1 VYVCRIYLSSE
12 FIKRLE
18 DKVLK
23 KYEWVVAKM
32 AAIISANRLSFNQS
46 YLYRRKVGKI
56 IVHAIV
62 YCSLQKKEQLL
73 PLASKLSSC
82 GCALNYAAC
91 TKPVACSKKE
101 RERKSVK
108 ERKRELPGLSCGSG
122 KLLGWKGCGSR
133 LASFNITAAKF

>member
-1 VYVCRIYLSSE
+1 
-12 FIKRLE
+12 LE

-56 IVHAIV
+56 VVHAIV
-62 YCSLQKKEQLL
+62 YCSPQKKEQLL

-91 TKPVACSKKE
+91 TKLVACTK
-101 RERKSVK
+101 
-108 ERKRELPGLSCGSG
+108 RKRERESE
-122 KLLGWKGCGSR
+122 
-133 LASFNITAAKF
+133 